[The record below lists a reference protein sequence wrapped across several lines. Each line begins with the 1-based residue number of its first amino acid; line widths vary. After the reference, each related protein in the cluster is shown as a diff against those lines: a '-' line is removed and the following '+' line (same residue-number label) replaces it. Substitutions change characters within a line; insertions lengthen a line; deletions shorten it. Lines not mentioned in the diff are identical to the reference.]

1 VTVEIFVMASF
12 QPTEEQQLIRDTIT
26 DFSREQ
32 IRPVARD
39 ADESGQIPSALV
51 QQAWE
56 LGLVQSP
63 IPEAFGGAGETP
75 SAVTGCLVCEELGW
89 GDLSIALHVL
99 APRLV
104 IQPVLALGNDIQQR
118 NIFPAYTG
126 RHFTAGTAAIVEPRF
141 GFDVNELAT
150 IATQQGSDFILNG
163 TKCFVPLAADA
174 QHVLAYARSND
185 ELSAFVVP
193 RGTPGLTI
201 LEREQ
206 NMGLKAVATYEL
218 TLDNCRVPA
227 TARLEGNLSPLLNR
241 SRVALASLGVGVARA
256 AFEYARDYA
265 KERRAFGSAIAQ
277 KQAIAFMLA
286 EMALEIDAARLL
298 TWEAAWK
305 IDAGQD
311 IDSGS
316 STVSGATREAC
327 TAKNYAANMALKVT
341 DNAVQVLGGHGY
353 IRDHL
358 VELWLRNARGFATFE
373 GLTII

>member
-1 VTVEIFVMASF
+1 MASF
-12 QPTEEQQLIRDTIT
+12 QPTEEQQLIRDTVAA
-26 DFSREQ
+26 FSREQ

-63 IPEAFGGAGETP
+63 IPETFGGAGEVP
-75 SAVTGCLVCEELGW
+75 SAVTGALVCEELGW

-99 APRLV
+99 APHLV
-104 IQPVLALGNDIQQR
+104 IQPVLALGTATQQQQV
-118 NIFPAYTG
+118 FSAYTG
-126 RHFTAGTAAIVEPRF
+126 QHFTAGTAAIVEPRF

-150 IATQQGSDFILNG
+150 TATPHANDFIVNG

-174 QHVLAYARSND
+174 QHVLVYAQAND
-185 ELSAFVVP
+185 GLSAFVIP
-193 RGTPGLTI
+193 RGAPGLTI
-201 LEREQ
+201 SEREK

-227 TARLEGNLSPLLNR
+227 AARLEGNLAPLLNR
-241 SRVALASLGVGVARA
+241 SRVALASLAVGVARA

-265 KERRAFGSAIAQ
+265 RERRAFGSAIAQ

-311 IDSGS
+311 TGSGTG
-316 STVSGATREAC
+316 TVSGATREAC
-327 TAKNYAANMALKVT
+327 IAKNYATNMVLKVA
-341 DNAVQVLGGHGY
+341 DNALQVLGGHGY

-358 VELWLRNARGFATFE
+358 VELWVRNARGFATLE
-373 GLTII
+373 GVAIV